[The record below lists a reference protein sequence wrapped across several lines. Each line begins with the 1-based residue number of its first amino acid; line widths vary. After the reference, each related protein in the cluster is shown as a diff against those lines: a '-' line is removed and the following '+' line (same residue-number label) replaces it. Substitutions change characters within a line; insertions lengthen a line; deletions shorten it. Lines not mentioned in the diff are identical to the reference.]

1 MFEIDRECHE
11 ILDAAQVMTV
21 VRLMGRADRDG
32 SIHKWSNP
40 TLSARERSL
49 VLEEE
54 GWTLGVL

>member
-1 MFEIDRECHE
+1 MFEIDRECHD

-21 VRLMGRADRDG
+21 VQLMGRADRDG
-32 SIHKWSNP
+32 SICKWSNP

-49 VLEEE
+49 VLQEE